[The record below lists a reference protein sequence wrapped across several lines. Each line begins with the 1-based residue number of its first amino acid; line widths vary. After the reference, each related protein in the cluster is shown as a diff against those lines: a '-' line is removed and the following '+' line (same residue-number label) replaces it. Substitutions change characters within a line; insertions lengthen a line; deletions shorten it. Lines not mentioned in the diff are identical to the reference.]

1 VETLWYDL
9 SHSIRALF
17 KHPGFTAVAVLSL
30 AIGIGANSAIFSVTN
45 ALLLRPLPYKDA
57 DRLVILWS
65 RSPGLNVPQDWFSPG
80 QYLDIKTQNDV
91 FDETSI
97 SIGGSFNLTG
107 QGRPEHIDGARVSS
121 SLFSLLGAGSLLGRV
136 FLPEEDE
143 PGKPQTVILSNG
155 FWKHQFG
162 ADLDVIG
169 RTLTLNGID
178 FTVVGVMPADFS
190 LNKEVM
196 PAVNGIQNADLL
208 VPLPMNESARAN
220 RGNEDFNIFARVKP
234 GITIAQAQADMD
246 IIADRMKQQYPANYP
261 PSGGLTISIVPLL
274 EQVVGDI
281 SLPIRVL
288 FGAVGFVLLIACAN
302 VANLLLARA
311 ATRQKEIAIRAALGA
326 SRLRLTRQLLTESML
341 LALAGGSMGVL
352 IALFEVKVLRA
363 IAPDNI
369 PRLNEVSI
377 DGRVMLFTGFIA
389 LLTGFVFGLAP
400 ALRASRA
407 DPGEALKE
415 GGRNSGSASG
425 GGGSRTRKL
434 LVISEVALSLLL
446 LIGAVLLL
454 RSYRRIGNAYPG
466 FDPHNVLSLRL
477 QLPSARYP
485 TPDSIISF
493 FRRVGE
499 ALKRSPEIQSVA
511 TTYSLPMSTVALAWE
526 PITVEG
532 YVPKNSQDLIISNVR
547 IVSPDYFHVMGV
559 SLLKG
564 RYFDAHDTRGAP
576 EAVIVDQTFAERFWP
591 DEVPIGKRL
600 RSGSSGSWRTV
611 VGVISDSKEYSSEKE
626 PPIAVYFPFEQYLAR
641 SMFLVIRTVSDPAQM
656 TPAITN
662 EIQALDPDMPVFD
675 VNTMDQRLH
684 FSLSRRRFSMFL
696 LEAFAVI
703 ASVLAAIGI
712 YGVMS
717 YSVTQRTHEIGVR
730 LALGA
735 RPGSILAFV
744 IRQGFVLASIG
755 TGVGLIAAFI
765 LTRVMSSLLFE
776 VSATDPFTFVA
787 APLVLASVS
796 LLASYIPARRAAGVD
811 PMVALRRE

>member
-65 RSPGLNVPQDWFSPG
+65 RSPGLNVPQDWFSTG

-162 ADLDVIG
+162 ADPDVIG

-326 SRLRLTRQLLTESML
+326 SRLRLARQLLTESML

-352 IALFEVKVLRA
+352 IALFEIKVLRA
-363 IAPDNI
+363 VAPDNI

-591 DEVPIGKRL
+591 NEDPIGKRL
-600 RSGSSGSWRTV
+600 HSGSSGSWRTV

-675 VNTMDQRLH
+675 VNTMDQRLR

-696 LEAFAVI
+696 LGAFAVI

-776 VSATDPFTFVA
+776 VSVTDPFTFVA
-787 APLVLASVS
+787 APLLLASVS